1 MKPVHVDVRIDA
13 PAPRVWEVCSDI
25 EHAADAIPD
34 IERIEFLNE
43 LRQGVGM
50 RWRETRR
57 MSGREVTEVL
67 EIVEWNAPHSYVVA
81 ARHHGH
87 EFRATVR
94 VVPVNAGARLEYDFH
109 ATPVTILG
117 RVAGAVLGPLSR
129 GTLRRALHGESAA
142 IKRRCEDAR

>member
-25 EHAADAIPD
+25 EHAADTIPD

-50 RWRETRR
+50 RWREPRR

-67 EIVEWNAPHSYVVA
+67 EIVEWNAPIPTWW
-81 ARHHGH
+81 R
-87 EFRATVR
+87 RATM
-94 VVPVNAGARLEYDFH
+94 
-109 ATPVTILG
+109 AT
-117 RVAGAVLGPLSR
+117 S
-129 GTLRRALHGESAA
+129 SAP
-142 IKRRCEDAR
+142 RCGSCR